1 MTTSIIDPLANEI
14 SCSLEHEP
22 ELIFFTWKVQ
32 VQNLAANKATI
43 VDPSGLLTLVLDDV
57 EWNNHIANRV
67 VAADGTVSVAP
78 RPAEPVHISITN
90 GTTNA
95 QISVAKYSNE
105 RHAIWHQAKAALKA
119 DIIRSLGPTLAS
131 TIGPPPQD
139 SPRYWCPTLWQ
150 RSRVSTG

>member
-1 MTTSIIDPLANEI
+1 MATTITDPFANEI

-57 EWNNHIANRV
+57 EWINHIANRV
-67 VAADGTVSVAP
+67 VAADGSVTIAP
-78 RPAEPVHISITN
+78 RPTEPVYIPITN
-90 GTTNA
+90 GMTNA

-105 RHAIWHQAKAALKA
+105 RHAI
-119 DIIRSLGPTLAS
+119 
-131 TIGPPPQD
+131 
-139 SPRYWCPTLWQ
+139 
-150 RSRVSTG
+150 